1 MAGAVPDD
9 PFKTA
14 VLTELRHE
22 KDFPGVCTGAMQR
35 AEFAAVT
42 GGRASRPLESPG
54 SKAPGAVYVGETISL
69 NFQGVEV
76 RTVLQLLAD
85 FTGFNLVVSDAVQ
98 GSVTLNL
105 QDVP

>member
-1 MAGAVPDD
+1 MCVLALCSALNSQQLLAVVPAG
-9 PFKTA
+9 
-14 VLTELRHE
+14 
-22 KDFPGVCTGAMQR
+22 
-35 AEFAAVT
+35 
-42 GGRASRPLESPG
+42 PLESPG